1 MTTTIDTTQAVLAV
15 LLTLIWGV
23 SLGVLFY
30 ATHVQRVRWG
40 LMLWIPMVL
49 LLGPVGLLI
58 YQYGRRSTT
67 RHSARQAHR
76 INSVRPTLHYGK
88 QPGQPLPTTSPL
100 GSGFF
105 LYVSIGQE
113 ATRCVEIPFR
123 GSVSIRRGHATE
135 RPAPHELILQDPAV
149 SRSLHCTVT
158 RVGRKLMLED
168 RSKNGTIV
176 DGQHYLQQR
185 AELRINSIIR
195 VGKTSI
201 RVQAEGQ
208 VRPTTQGDE

>member
-1 MTTTIDTTQAVLAV
+1 MSVSHALTHTRQRLGLLAA
-15 LLTLIWGV
+15 LAL
-23 SLGVLFY
+23 
-30 ATHVQRVRWG
+30 
-40 LMLWIPMVL
+40 LMLCVHA
-49 LLGPVGLLI
+49 GAAERVSVGEVTFV
-58 YQYGRRSTT
+58 QGAA
-67 RHSARQAHR
+67 SAQ
-76 INSVRPTLHYGK
+76 

-105 LYVSIGQE
+105 LYVSIGAE

-123 GSVSIRRGHATE
+123 GSVSIRRGHTTE
-135 RPAPHELILQDPAV
+135 RPAQHELILQDPAV

-185 AELRINSIIR
+185 AELRVNSIIR